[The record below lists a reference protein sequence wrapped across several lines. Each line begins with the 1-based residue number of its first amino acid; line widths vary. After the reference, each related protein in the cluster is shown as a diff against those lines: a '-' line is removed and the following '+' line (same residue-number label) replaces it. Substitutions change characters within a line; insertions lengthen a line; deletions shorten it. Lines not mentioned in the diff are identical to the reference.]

1 MSYIEDEEL
10 MQKLL
15 QVGREA
21 DQQIQELRKKHEQDL
36 EWLSMKHR
44 EFFDEAVEREIHFNT
59 DTVEGIIAANERLK
73 KEQRLILDR
82 RIDGIRD
89 ATKQKVEEVRHIHT
103 MNTWRC
109 KNDGRAYKFV
119 YLGHPCYRTHKGEI
133 WDAVEEGQLGDWLG
147 TWNPQTNC
155 LEDGE
160 EPLRPQTSRY

>member
-1 MSYIEDEEL
+1 MSYMEDEEL

-36 EWLSMKHR
+36 DWLSMKHR
-44 EFFDEAVEREIHFNT
+44 EFLDEAVEREIHLNT
-59 DTVEGIIAANERLK
+59 DTVERFIAAIERLK
-73 KEQRLILDR
+73 KEQYRALDR
-82 RIDGIRD
+82 CIDEIRGV
-89 ATKQKVEEVRHIHT
+89 TKKKVEEVRHIHT

-155 LEDGE
+155 LEEGE